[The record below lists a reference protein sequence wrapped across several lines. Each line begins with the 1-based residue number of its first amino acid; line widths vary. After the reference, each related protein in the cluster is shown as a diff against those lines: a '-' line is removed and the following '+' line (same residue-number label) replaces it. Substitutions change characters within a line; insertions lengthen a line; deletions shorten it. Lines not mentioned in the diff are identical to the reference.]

1 MDEQTLI
8 DRVQRAMWDDDEDRE
23 EQSAILRSIY
33 DELDKA
39 TRNKVD
45 EIFICLC
52 GWSLKTLIYR
62 ENE

>member
-8 DRVQRAMWDDDEDRE
+8 DRVQQAMLTDDEDRE
-23 EQSAILRSIY
+23 EQSAILKSIY
-33 DELDKA
+33 EELDKA

-52 GWSLKTLIYR
+52 GWMLKTLIYR

>member
-8 DRVQRAMWDDDEDRE
+8 DRVQQAMLTDDEDRE
-23 EQSAILRSIY
+23 EQSELLLSIY
-33 DELDKA
+33 NELDRN